1 MTGGMPVSFL
11 GLYKQF
17 AAATSGPIEVIDRSR
32 DKEKAFYL
40 RLPVGPVLTNDRTSR
55 RATTQP

>member
-1 MTGGMPVSFL
+1 VTGGIHCVTGGMPVSFL

-40 RLPVGPVLTNDRTSR
+40 RLPVPC
-55 RATTQP
+55 

>member
-1 MTGGMPVSFL
+1 VFLRAVVTGGIHCVTGGMPVSFL

-40 RLPVGPVLTNDRTSR
+40 RLPVPC
-55 RATTQP
+55 